1 MTMAPPSQLAEVSSR
16 VEVRFGTTQPQ
27 RRWTVL
33 IRFILVIPQYFVLF
47 FVGVGAVVVAFLGW
61 LAALFTGRL
70 PASFAKFLLGYVRWT
85 TRVYAY
91 SFLMTD
97 VYPPFALDPD
107 PSYPVDLTVTTGR
120 LNRAAVFFRIILV
133 IPAGIVSSVITYGME
148 IFALITW
155 IATLVTGRMPDAFFG
170 ATAAA
175 IRWQARTHSY
185 FWMLT
190 SYYPSDL
197 LGDKDAW
204 GKRMDGTVS
213 GTVVPPPAGP
223 TPIPAVAPFT
233 QYAPF
238 GGPTPTPAWGADQ
251 PTVAAP
257 VAPPPFGAMPPP
269 PPPPLDAPPPPP
281 PGALPPEQP
290 SGVPSQEDAQNTPA
304 VGPLPI
310 APPPPI
316 PGAVPPTVIPG
327 AVPPPPPAGAVGPM
341 PGTGVPP
348 PPPGAM
354 PPPPPPYTPGPIPPP
369 PPPGPYP
376 MTGYSP
382 SPQSLWPL
390 ALTKGARVLSIIFIV
405 LGAVT
410 YVGFNSLGSFGSV
423 GPFKG
428 IEQALDRLQV
438 QAAHDNLTSATDT
451 FRTATQQCESQAEPI
466 QCLDQAASSLAGAFQ
481 TYGNA
486 LSRINYPSS
495 ANAQAGAAESAAQL
509 AYSEITSLS
518 QAVDIQAYSQTAQS
532 RQFASSL
539 QAVDTTYNNLYGALG
554 G

>member
-1 MTMAPPSQLAEVSSR
+1 
-16 VEVRFGTTQPQ
+16 
-27 RRWTVL
+27 
-33 IRFILVIPQYFVLF
+33 
-47 FVGVGAVVVAFLGW
+47 
-61 LAALFTGRL
+61 
-70 PASFAKFLLGYVRWT
+70 
-85 TRVYAY
+85 
-91 SFLMTD
+91 
-97 VYPPFALDPD
+97 
-107 PSYPVDLTVTTGR
+107 
-120 LNRAAVFFRIILV
+120 
-133 IPAGIVSSVITYGME
+133 
-148 IFALITW
+148 
-155 IATLVTGRMPDAFFG
+155 
-170 ATAAA
+170 
-175 IRWQARTHSY
+175 
-185 FWMLT
+185 
-190 SYYPSDL
+190 
-197 LGDKDAW
+197 
-204 GKRMDGTVS
+204 
-213 GTVVPPPAGP
+213 
-223 TPIPAVAPFT
+223 
-233 QYAPF
+233 
-238 GGPTPTPAWGADQ
+238 
-251 PTVAAP
+251 
-257 VAPPPFGAMPPP
+257 
-269 PPPPLDAPPPPP
+269 
-281 PGALPPEQP
+281 
-290 SGVPSQEDAQNTPA
+290 
-304 VGPLPI
+304 
-310 APPPPI
+310 
-316 PGAVPPTVIPG
+316 
-327 AVPPPPPAGAVGPM
+327 
-341 PGTGVPP
+341 
-348 PPPGAM
+348 
-354 PPPPPPYTPGPIPPP
+354 
-369 PPPGPYP
+369 